1 MHTAK
6 ATGFSSVSELLRVKG
21 LEDYGP
27 TKISTSL
34 NVCAML
40 FLFCEGHTVFCF
52 FVLWIGS
59 TTVHV
64 TKPFCLPPV
73 ALPKQWG
80 KENSVTENSNSNLQ
94 CLSLPSNLDEQRQ
107 KRMKQE
113 GLEEIQDN
121 KRRKSKTNAMKF
133 HNEDFYA
140 SIPLPQGTELTSV
153 SGIEI
158 PPEDAGH
165 ALQFLEFCAAFRE
178 ASEL

>member
-1 MHTAK
+1 M
-6 ATGFSSVSELLRVKG
+6 LL
-21 LEDYGP
+21 
-27 TKISTSL
+27 
-34 NVCAML
+34 N
-40 FLFCEGHTVFCF
+40 H
-52 FVLWIGS
+52 FVWQE
-59 TTVHV
+59 
-64 TKPFCLPPV
+64 PAV

-80 KENSVTENSNSNLQ
+80 KENSVTENSNSNL
-94 CLSLPSNLDEQRQ
+94 NLDEKKQ

-113 GLEEIQDN
+113 GLKEIQDS

-133 HNEDFYA
+133 HKEDFYA

-153 SGIEI
+153 SGIEL